1 MTDATG
7 AQSRNVKE
15 PLGDSHMDKLQA
27 LATLARVD
35 FWCFVEL
42 MFPVLHPGKPLIHAP
57 YLEYIAGGLMM
68 VEQGKRRR
76 LLINLPPR
84 HLKSILTSVLYP
96 AWRLGRDPSTGAS
109 RCRFCPP
116 RPRMGRGPRAP

>member
-1 MTDATG
+1 MTDAPN
-7 AQSRNVKE
+7 AQSPNVKG
-15 PLGDSHMDKLQA
+15 PLGDSQMDKLQD
-27 LATLARVD
+27 LATLARAD

-68 VEQGKRRR
+68 VERGKSRR

-84 HLKSILTSVLYP
+84 HLKSVLMSSPLVMY
-96 AWRLGRDPSTGAS
+96 R
-109 RCRFCPP
+109 
-116 RPRMGRGPRAP
+116 